1 MTALRSFAPRFGL
14 LDAGRTFDEFAG
26 LCTVQVRAR
35 DRAGTTVVINVVSP
49 VTPPAP
55 PFTSDLLREASQD
68 EGASRSEYVQLVEA
82 RGWTVIVGAT
92 GPAADQLYF
101 DDMERLARSP
111 ALRW

>member
-1 MTALRSFAPRFGL
+1 MAALRSFAPRFTL

-26 LCTVQVRAR
+26 MCSVQVRAR
-35 DRAGTTVVINVVSP
+35 DRAGTTVVISVVSP

-82 RGWTVIVGAT
+82 AGWSVTIGAT

-101 DDMERLARSP
+101 DDMERFARNP